1 MNRLLVVFCKKLSWS
16 DVVVRRPT
24 HSSSKVARRSDFLL
38 TRGLVVSGLKKLVR
52 FCDLGADVVS
62 PTDLPPHLFVPL
74 LEIDSWIAEH
84 RPIRQGQ
91 LLSFLDDKFSD
102 QRQHIV
108 IQERTDVSWSGR
120 QGEVFVSKD
129 TINFALA

>member
-24 HSSSKVARRSDFLL
+24 HSSSKIAGRTEFLL

-52 FCDLGADVVS
+52 FCDLGANVVS
-62 PTDLPPHLFVPL
+62 PTDLPEVAPL
-74 LEIDSWIAEH
+74 LEIGSWIAEH

-102 QRQHIV
+102 QRQNIV
-108 IQERTDVSWSGR
+108 IQERTDVSWGGR
-120 QGEVFVSKD
+120 QGEVLVSKN